1 MNITID
7 GRNGYLQ
14 DITKDTHIKFP
25 GENAGDISLIPDIS
39 MFTPAQKSD
48 TFTKTESLTEKDLSD
63 DVSTIED
70 SLDFKISEGMT
81 REQLA
86 THFGDLARKLDDEYD
101 AGKYTEEEYNDLNEQ
116 LMEYY
121 GSAITRCEQR
131 AASERVKNARSME
144 NNLKPL
150 VVKVYG
156 RRGNMTNIE
165 KILYG
170 MGVDVNMGRVC
181 ESAVFDLSELKKV
194 IKDLTKE
201 LKSGLSGDQNGEE
214 MTDEQYETNAN
225 TGIPA
230 LERNIDKY
238 AAKYCATDRGAMA
251 VIMDIVR
258 HGGELL
264 GGRDKHYGQDQ
275 AITWLAE
282 EYRPVSNNS
291 AQAVDMLP

>member
-7 GRNGYLQ
+7 GRQGYLQ
-14 DITKDTHIKFP
+14 EITKDMYI
-25 GENAGDISLIPDIS
+25 NIGDTSLITEAPPS
-39 MFTPAQKSD
+39 ATVQKTD
-48 TFTKTESLTEKDLSD
+48 TFTKTSESLTEKDLSD

-86 THFGDLARKLDDEYD
+86 THFGDLGRKLDDEYA
-101 AGKYTEEEYNDLNEQ
+101 AGKYTEEEYNDLNDQ

-131 AASERVKNARSME
+131 AASERDKKTGSME

-150 VVKVYG
+150 VVKLYE

-181 ESAVFDLSELKKV
+181 KGAVFDLSELKKV

-201 LKSGLSGDQNGEE
+201 LKSGLAGDQNGEE
-214 MTDEQYETNAN
+214 MTDEQHETDAKAE
-225 TGIPA
+225 IPA

-251 VIMDIVR
+251 IIMDAVR

-264 GGRDKHYGQDQ
+264 GGRDEHYGQDQ

-282 EYRPVSNNS
+282 EYRPVSNNRG
-291 AQAVDMLP
+291 

>member
-7 GRNGYLQ
+7 GRQVYLQ
-14 DITKDTHIKFP
+14 DIIKDMHI
-25 GENAGDISLIPDIS
+25 NVGDMS
-39 MFTPAQKSD
+39 MITEAPPSAYVQKTD
-48 TFTKTESLTEKDLSD
+48 TFTKTAESLTEKDLSD

-86 THFGDLARKLDDEYD
+86 THFGDLGRKLDDEYA

-131 AASERVKNARSME
+131 AASERVKKAGSME

-150 VVKVYG
+150 VVKTYKN
-156 RRGNMTNIE
+156 RSMTNIE
-165 KILYG
+165 KILNG
-170 MGVDVNMGRVC
+170 MGVEVNLNKVG
-181 ESAVFDLSELKKV
+181 EYHYFNLSELKKV

-201 LKSGLSGDQNGEE
+201 LKSGLAGDQNGEE
-214 MTDEQYETNAN
+214 MTDEQHETDVKAE
-225 TGIPA
+225 IPA

-251 VIMDIVR
+251 VIMDAVR
-258 HGGELL
+258 QGGELL
-264 GGRDKHYGQDQ
+264 GGRDEHYGQDQ

-282 EYRPVSNNS
+282 GYRSVSDNRG
-291 AQAVDMLP
+291 

>member
-7 GRNGYLQ
+7 GRQVYLQ
-14 DITKDTHIKFP
+14 EIIKDMHI
-25 GENAGDISLIPDIS
+25 NVGDVSLITEASPS
-39 MFTPAQKSD
+39 APVQKAD
-48 TFTKTESLTEKDLSD
+48 TFTKTSESLTEKDLSD

-86 THFGDLARKLDDEYD
+86 THFGDLGRKLDDEYA

-131 AASERVKNARSME
+131 AASERVKKAGSME

-150 VVKVYG
+150 VVKTYKN
-156 RRGNMTNIE
+156 RSMTNIE
-165 KILYG
+165 KILNG
-170 MGVDVNMGRVC
+170 MGVEVNLNKVG
-181 ESAVFDLSELKKV
+181 EYHYFDLSELKKV
-194 IKDLTKE
+194 IKDLTNE

-214 MTDEQYETNAN
+214 MTDEQHETDAKE
-225 TGIPA
+225 GIPA

-251 VIMDIVR
+251 VIMDAVR
-258 HGGELL
+258 QGGELL
-264 GGRDKHYGQDQ
+264 GGRDEHYGQD
-275 AITWLAE
+275 
-282 EYRPVSNNS
+282 
-291 AQAVDMLP
+291 